1 MLDALLEYS
10 TQGHVP
16 PLFAD
21 HKLTIELNS
30 NNVELPERM
39 EGNVSYS
46 KFILMNV
53 IMDKV
58 QRS

>member
-1 MLDALLEYS
+1 MAIMVTIIHVFNNFLDCFWMLDALLEYS

-39 EGNVSYS
+39 EGT
-46 KFILMNV
+46 
-53 IMDKV
+53 
-58 QRS
+58 